1 MYKLLSMLLFLLSV
15 FQEVLPMRSVA
26 QRSLLRSA
34 QSYKASVLNKP
45 QQLYRTPQR
54 NMGGAVLLGTTPVG
68 IAAECCIA
76 AGVGCKIAW
85 EFYWYGTS
93 ATYNALFGPK
103 KHLHKNIDDNYKVIC
118 DIYGQRVK
126 QPWEEDSLDRFQLG
140 GNYSEASNPDSKKLS
155 NEDARKL
162 AKELGYTETK
172 DGNFDCHGQLK
183 FKKGNSIITPDVDQ
197 HSGGTW
203 KEFNR
208 RDERKGTLDRNGK
221 KIGN

>member
-1 MYKLLSMLLFLLSV
+1 M

-26 QRSLLRSA
+26 QRSLLKSA
-34 QSYKASVLNKP
+34 QAYKA
-45 QQLYRTPQR
+45 QIRRTPNLQR
-54 NMGGAVLLGTTPVG
+54 MPRRNLTGIEPFVIAGTANPVVVPLTM
-68 IAAECCIA
+68 CCI
-76 AGVGCKIAW
+76 GTGITCKIAW
-85 EFYWYGTS
+85 ELYWYGTS
-93 ATYNALFGPK
+93 ETYQRIFGPK
-103 KHLHKNIDDNYKVIC
+103 QHLHSEIDMHLKNISGIHGEKYIE
-118 DIYGQRVK
+118 
-126 QPWEEDSLDRFQLG
+126 PWQECLPAWMINQDL
-140 GNYSEASNPDSKKLS
+140 YSEARNPIVKKLS
-155 NEDARKL
+155 NEDARRL
-162 AKELGYTETK
+162 AGELGYIETK